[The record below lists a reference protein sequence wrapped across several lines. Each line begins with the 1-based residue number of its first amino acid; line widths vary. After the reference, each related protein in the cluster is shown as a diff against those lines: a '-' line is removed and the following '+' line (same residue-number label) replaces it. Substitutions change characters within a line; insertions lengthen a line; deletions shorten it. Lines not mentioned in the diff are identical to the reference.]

1 MLLLFFICS
10 LREETVVALDT
21 EMLLCM
27 SSVSYVSFTHAQ
39 MFCPQTDVPEI
50 LCLYVCLLML
60 PLLPIFF
67 VLWQMFQCFCLEAVG
82 WGVGLLTA
90 LTDPNG
96 SLLKG
101 FFCWVWFCWW
111 FLSWTVSET
120 WRRLCDVLHRRWL
133 TSCSNEKKS
142 IQSPFSA
149 IRPVRT
155 RRHQQARMMRTD
167 QRFYGTHSHQSGV
180 SLMVVHTP
188 TI

>member
-67 VLWQMFQCFCLEAVG
+67 VL
-82 WGVGLLTA
+82 
-90 LTDPNG
+90 
-96 SLLKG
+96 
-101 FFCWVWFCWW
+101 
-111 FLSWTVSET
+111 
-120 WRRLCDVLHRRWL
+120 
-133 TSCSNEKKS
+133 
-142 IQSPFSA
+142 
-149 IRPVRT
+149 
-155 RRHQQARMMRTD
+155 
-167 QRFYGTHSHQSGV
+167 
-180 SLMVVHTP
+180 
-188 TI
+188 